1 MSADENRPSRSG
13 SGTADTGARRGA
25 DIDTGARRGADI
37 DTSRRQDRHAHTA
50 GRVYLVGSGAGAP
63 DLITLRAARLLERAD
78 IVFHDALVHPEVLA
92 LAARAECVPVGKR
105 CGRLSAAQR
114 FINKRLV
121 DAARSHAV
129 VVRLKGGDPML
140 FGRAQEEIDAL
151 RAAGIGVEVVP
162 GVSAAFAA
170 SADLL
175 QSLTER
181 GVSRSVVFLTPR
193 VGEGETGHDWARPA
207 RAADTVVL
215 YMAGQQA
222 GRIADGLI
230 AAGLPAATPAVLVE
244 NASLAD
250 RRILPARLHSLQAA
264 ADRLGDG
271 PALMLIG
278 AVYEDVA
285 AAADAALIPTRQCAA
300 A

>member
-1 MSADENRPSRSG
+1 MKITDRTAAGGEARVAD
-13 SGTADTGARRGA
+13 
-25 DIDTGARRGADI
+25 
-37 DTSRRQDRHAHTA
+37 A

-63 DLITLRAARLLERAD
+63 DLLTLRAARLLERAD
-78 IVFHDALVHPEVLA
+78 VVFHDALVHPDVLA
-92 LAARAECVPVGKR
+92 LAKRAELVPVGKR
-105 CGRLSAAQR
+105 CGRLSTAQR

-121 DAARSHAV
+121 DAVRGHSV

-151 RAAGIGVEVVP
+151 RAAGIAVEVVP

-193 VGEGETGHDWARPA
+193 VGEGESGHDWATPA

-215 YMAGQQA
+215 YMAGRQA
-222 GRIADGLI
+222 SRIAEGLI
-230 AAGLPAATPAVLVE
+230 AAGLPATTPAVLVE
-244 NASLAD
+244 NASLAQ
-250 RRILPARLHSLQAA
+250 RRILPARLSALHSA
-264 ADRLGDG
+264 ADQLGDG

-278 AVYEDVA
+278 PVYEAIA
-285 AAADAALIPTRQCAA
+285 AAADAGQVPAAPRAA